1 VGVDVALIISMAAFS
16 FATAVSPGPNNTVL
30 MTLGGAGGFRGARPH
45 LIGMVIGLSA
55 MVAALGTGLGALF
68 EAYPVVYEVL
78 KWVGFAYIL
87 YMAWLIFR
95 SSAPGTD
102 PMKGVPIGV
111 IRSTLF
117 QLVNPKAWIVIATF
131 VTAYV
136 PTELGLW
143 ALVLSGVVF
152 ILGTMPG
159 ALVWAVAGTVVGR
172 FLRSPRSRR
181 IFTSVMALALVGSMI
196 PVLFL

>member
-1 VGVDVALIISMAAFS
+1 MIISMAAFS
-16 FATAVSPGPNNTVL
+16 FATAISPGPNNTVL
-30 MTLGGAGGFRGARPH
+30 LTLGGAGGFRGARPH
-45 LIGMVIGLSA
+45 LVGMVVGLST
-55 MVAALGTGLGALF
+55 MIAALGTGLGALF
-68 EAYPVVYEVL
+68 EAYPVVYQVL

-95 SSAPGTD
+95 SGDPGSD

-117 QLVNPKAWIVIATF
+117 QWVNPKAWIVVATF

-136 PTELGLW
+136 PTERGLW
-143 ALVLSGVVF
+143 ALVISGGVF
-152 ILGTMPG
+152 IAGTMPG
-159 ALVWAVAGTVVGR
+159 ALVWALAGSVVRR
-172 FLRSPRSRR
+172 FLRGPRSRQV
-181 IFTSVMALALVGSMI
+181 FTTVMALALVGSMI